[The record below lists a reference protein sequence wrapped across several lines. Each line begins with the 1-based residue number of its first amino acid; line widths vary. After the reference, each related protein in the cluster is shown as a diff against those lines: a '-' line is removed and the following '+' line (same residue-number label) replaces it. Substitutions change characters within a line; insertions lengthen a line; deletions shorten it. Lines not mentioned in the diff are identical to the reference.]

1 MLRRSILALLVLA
14 CFSLPVI
21 AATPA
26 PQADLNVDATSMIEA
41 SAAGILGIQPH
52 WLSDDVGSASARCV
66 DPRCAIDFICFLGCE
81 NSGNFCA
88 CLPSCILFCA

>member
-26 PQADLNVDATSMIEA
+26 PQADLNGHTIS
-41 SAAGILGIQPH
+41 L
-52 WLSDDVGSASARCV
+52 
-66 DPRCAIDFICFLGCE
+66 
-81 NSGNFCA
+81 
-88 CLPSCILFCA
+88 